1 MFCPK
6 CGNEIKEATKFCPKC
21 GKELVNQQGSAQ
33 QNSNQAQNLQ
43 QTKNVTKHTMKTI
56 SSKNMEQTTTSDF
69 GEDLVSGNI
78 KERHFAK
85 FYALVKREKRM
96 GMLVYLTILLAFVAA
111 LVIGSFPEAISEYG
125 FFLGIFQAIFAAI
138 VLPTFTWCLF
148 QLILNGF
155 GQACMRLIVGAS
167 KIERQDMIESIT
179 IPVEA
184 IIAEARQNGLTLPD
198 DIKVY
203 QMKTDEAVVYAFGM
217 NSIGV
222 SYAMTELP
230 KEVFKAKVL
239 AELYRIHVMDP
250 DYLLFML
257 GSNLISIILG
267 LLAIVVGWVYMN
279 YGDRRKGLLTESDS
293 MMGALLFASSIVCLS
308 AWMGVCFL
316 FIRGGVRANQF
327 EADRYVAQCGY
338 GEALCLYLD
347 NCMPREFKFGLK
359 LLEMG
364 HPSRNHRIAALQKLG
379 VAYKAY

>member
-125 FFLGIFQAIFAAI
+125 FFSGIFQAIFAAI

-230 KEVFKAKVL
+230 EEVFKAKVL

-267 LLAIVVGWVYMN
+267 LFAIVVGWVYMN

>member
-125 FFLGIFQAIFAAI
+125 FFSGIFQAIFAAI

-230 KEVFKAKVL
+230 EEVFKAKVL

-267 LLAIVVGWVYMN
+267 LFAIVVGWVYMN

-347 NCMPREFKFGLK
+347 SCMPREFKFGLK

>member
-6 CGNEIKEATKFCPKC
+6 CGNEIKEATKFCPRC

-33 QNSNQAQNLQ
+33 QNSNQAQNSQ
-43 QTKNVTKHTMKTI
+43 QTKNVKKHTMKTI
-56 SSKNMEQTTTSDF
+56 SSKNMEQTTTSGF
-69 GEDLVSGNI
+69 GADLISGNI
-78 KERHFAK
+78 KEKHFQK
-85 FYALVKREKRM
+85 FYIYVKREKKT
-96 GMLVYLTILLAFVAA
+96 GMLVYLTTLIVLLFCVC
-111 LVIGSFPEAISEYG
+111 ITSFPNMIHDDG
-125 FFLGIFQAIFAAI
+125 FFNTIFETILGVA
-138 VLPTFTWCLF
+138 LLWCSF

-155 GQACMRLIVGAS
+155 GQACMRLIIGAS

-184 IIAEARQNGLTLPD
+184 IIAEARRNGLTLPD

-230 KEVFKAKVL
+230 EEVFKAKVL
-239 AELYRIHVMDP
+239 AELYRIHIMDP

-267 LLAIVVGWVYMN
+267 LFAIVVGWFYMTF
-279 YGDRRKGLLTESDS
+279 GDRRKGLLTESDS

-308 AWMGVCFL
+308 AWMGICFL

-338 GEALCLYLD
+338 GEALCVYLD
-347 NCMPREFKFGLK
+347 NCMPRAFKVGLK

-364 HPSRNHRIAALQKLG
+364 HPSRDHRIAALQKLG
-379 VAYKAY
+379 VAYKVY

>member
-43 QTKNVTKHTMKTI
+43 QAKNVTKHTMKTI

-125 FFLGIFQAIFAAI
+125 FFSGIFQAIFAAI

-230 KEVFKAKVL
+230 EEVFKAKVL

-267 LLAIVVGWVYMN
+267 LFAIVVGWVYMN